1 MKIFEKE
8 VQMNRKLNSIFKDK
22 KYNVFSINENATIKE
37 AVIVLIDNR
46 IGSLLVLD
54 ESENIAGIFT
64 ERDVLKKLASTDG
77 QVGNL
82 KVKELMTDKKDLI
95 IGQDDDKMDYLMQVM
110 SEHKI
115 RHLPIIKEDGSLLGV
130 LSMRDIIKVLLKES
144 KQRVKFLNDYISGRY
159 PN

>member
-1 MKIFEKE
+1 
-8 VQMNRKLNSIFKDK
+8 MNRKLNSIFKDK